1 MPNRKTQIIERYQI
15 VLQDKIDVYKDL
27 IDSLTQD
34 AQNDAKSSAGDK
46 HETTLSK
53 LHIEQEKI
61 AIKLK
66 EAQEQLNIL
75 NAIDRAKKSDLVVK
89 GSLVE
94 TNHLTVLVSCALPK
108 ITIDGKSYFGISPQS
123 PLGLVLIG
131 KKIGESFEVNR
142 VEYNVWSIQ

>member
-89 GSLVE
+89 G
-94 TNHLTVLVSCALPK
+94 
-108 ITIDGKSYFGISPQS
+108 YRQ
-123 PLGLVLIG
+123 
-131 KKIGESFEVNR
+131 R
-142 VEYNVWSIQ
+142 